1 MFTGLLP
8 NNFVS
13 NITDTMIALFNALS
27 PYTTLV
33 LGILG
38 VAVLLSIIISSL
50 KG

>member
-8 NNFVS
+8 TTFVAS
-13 NITDTMIALFNALS
+13 TTATMIDLFTALS

-38 VAVLLSIIISSL
+38 VAVLLSIIIGSL